1 MNVPFTEVAD
11 GLRVAVRLNPRASRA
26 GVAGVGTDA
35 AGEAYLKVRVNAPP
49 EGGKANAALIRL
61 LAKAWGVAP
70 SRVTLA
76 AGAKDRRK
84 TVHVEGEAAELAAL
98 LTRWIETRN
107 A

>member
-26 GVAGVGTDA
+26 GIAGVGTDA
-35 AGEAYLKVRVNAPP
+35 AGKAYLKVRVNAPP

-84 TVHVEGEAAELAAL
+84 TVHVEGEAIELAAL
-98 LTRWIETRN
+98 LTQWIGARN